1 MRTSQPVPRVSS
13 LWLSGGALTYSGP
26 MCSRWHRIDRAVVNA
41 GGNRHPA
48 IVRPVIG
55 VVSIL
60 ALALLPVTA
69 QAADVESFLRL
80 EAGGV
85 ADTLSATVGQP
96 VKIRLTLPGEVRWT
110 EANIGRFVVRTHGV
124 QRRVAPTPTAGTD
137 FLEYTFLEP
146 GSAMMILAAGPPQQ
160 KGKSDSWQ
168 RTTYCTKLFV
178 RVKADGA
185 DGDAAARD
193 PGQTAKAG
201 TKIELLPLI
210 APTTLHVG
218 DSLPVRAYF
227 NAGSQKGVPVTAYR
241 PDGSTEK
248 KKTDSVGTT
257 HFRINVPGKWIVRY
271 EHEADGTT
279 YIGEVAF
286 EVPAEAQRKGEER

>member
-1 MRTSQPVPRVSS
+1 MRTSQPVPRVSD
-13 LWLSGGALTYSGP
+13 LWLSGGALTCSGP
-26 MCSRWHRIDRAVVNA
+26 MCSRCHRIDRAVVSA

-60 ALALLPVTA
+60 AVALLPVTA

-85 ADTLSATVGQP
+85 TDTLSATVGQP
-96 VKIRLTLPGEVRWT
+96 VKIRLTLPGGVRWT
-110 EANIGRFVVRTHGV
+110 EANIGRLVVRTHGV
-124 QRRVAPTPTAGTD
+124 QRRVAPTPAAGTD
-137 FLEYTFLEP
+137 FLQYTFSEP
-146 GSAMMILAAGPPQQ
+146 GSAIMILAAGPPEQ

-168 RTTYCTKLFV
+168 RTTYCTKLFI
-178 RVKADGA
+178 RVKADG
-185 DGDAAARD
+185 DAAGAARD

-201 TKIELLPLI
+201 TRIELLPLI
-210 APTTLHVG
+210 APTTLRVG
-218 DSLPVRAYF
+218 DDIPVRAYF
-227 NAGSQKGVPVTAYR
+227 NAGGQKGVIVAAHR
-241 PDGSTEK
+241 PDGSTEE

-271 EHEADGTT
+271 EHKADATT
-279 YIGEVAF
+279 YIGEVVF
-286 EVPAEAQRKGEER
+286 EVPAEASKKGEER